1 MKGLF
6 LKDLYQVRK
15 YCRSY
20 LLIAAAFIAVSF
32 ASDENL
38 FFVFYPCLLCGM
50 IPVTLLSYD
59 ESSRWSTYSL
69 TMPYTR
75 QQLVSV
81 KYLIGLILQS
91 CMLVVT
97 GLAQFARMHVHGSFD
112 LKEYAVF
119 MVILLTVSLVPPA
132 ICLPFIFRYGVEKGR
147 MAYYV
152 MIGLI
157 CAIGFAASRIF
168 SVGTAAKIEFNA
180 AFLLIMAAGIG
191 IYVLSWYLSVCF
203 YRKREIGG

>member
-1 MKGLF
+1 
-6 LKDLYQVRK
+6 
-15 YCRSY
+15 
-20 LLIAAAFIAVSF
+20 
-32 ASDENL
+32 
-38 FFVFYPCLLCGM
+38 M

-97 GLAQFARMHVHGSFD
+97 GLVQLARMHVHSSFN

-157 CAIGFAASRIF
+157 CAIGFAASRIL
-168 SVGTAAKIEFNA
+168 SVEKEAKIEFSA
-180 AFLLIMAAGIG
+180 VFLLIMAAGIG
-191 IYVLSWYLSVCF
+191 IYALSWYLSVQF
-203 YRKREIGG
+203 YGKREIGG